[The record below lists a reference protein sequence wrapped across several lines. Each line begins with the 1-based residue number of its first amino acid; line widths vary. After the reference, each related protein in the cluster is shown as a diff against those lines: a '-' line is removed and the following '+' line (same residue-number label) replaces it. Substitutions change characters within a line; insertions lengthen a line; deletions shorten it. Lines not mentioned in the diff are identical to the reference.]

1 MEFYII
7 DLRKRQ
13 GIKTY
18 EKTNQPN
25 AVHYANGILH
35 PSG

>member
-1 MEFYII
+1 M
-7 DLRKRQ
+7 RKRQ

-25 AVHYANGILH
+25 AVHYAYGILH
-35 PSG
+35 PCGRRTTCS